1 MSNEEGSGPVASA
14 PPGVLREAALAKP
27 KTKEEL
33 ERDEEE
39 KARFKKKIY
48 IRSVG
53 KFTQTEANM
62 IIINE
67 SHGFCNAL
75 KKYLLKSIDAENADS
90 KGLKTLAM
98 CWAFMKR
105 AFSVSGSFRRMLS
118 ELIAELRGMKG
129 PRQVNLMSGPYLWL
143 GLAVGP
149 TVPSQP
155 VSVHKPARS
164 TQCHR

>member
-1 MSNEEGSGPVASA
+1 MASA

-75 KKYLLKSIDAENADS
+75 KKYLLKNEHVLFASYKREFGVDPSMYVTTDGRISSMDALIDACNRMEVD
-90 KGLKTLAM
+90 LK
-98 CWAFMKR
+98 
-105 AFSVSGSFRRMLS
+105 
-118 ELIAELRGMKG
+118 EL
-129 PRQVNLMSGPYLWL
+129 Q
-143 GLAVGP
+143 GLAEDAL
-149 TVPSQP
+149 
-155 VSVHKPARS
+155 KKFK
-164 TQCHR
+164 